1 MRYYYNGSGRNIAL
15 VFGVKSEM
23 QRDAFSIMFVTG
35 YRETEYIIYLS
46 LM

>member
-1 MRYYYNGSGRNIAL
+1 MRLYYNGSGRNIAL

-23 QRDAFSIMFVTG
+23 QKESTLVSSVGG
-35 YRETEYIIYLS
+35 YIETEYIIYLS